1 MLSIGKKITIL
12 ISAISLVL
20 LAISF
25 FVLNYFKSGIE
36 TTVYENEKNALVSK
50 IQDRM
55 GAKFDVGVT
64 NAVAIANGASIVK
77 ALDENNRE
85 LAIGTLKSIGDIYKS
100 ETSFKNVKI
109 HIHDKDLKSFL
120 RNWNVEKFG
129 DDLSSFR
136 HTLNSVKTD
145 KKSMAAIEVGRNG
158 LTIRGLTPIIKDGKY
173 IGSLEFMQAFESVIN
188 QFVSQK
194 ENLLV
199 LMDDKLLN
207 IADLADTKNRVSN
220 YILSQKTINDDFL
233 KSAKKIDSKKLLEH
247 GYLLDDKYF
256 YTYSDIKD
264 FKGNSIG
271 IYLLG
276 KDKTSVEK
284 AINGASSIINSALA
298 LVAILITIITIAIL
312 ITIRKIVLNPLDT
325 FEEGLLNFFKYL
337 NKESKEANPIEIY
350 ENDEIGKMA
359 KAVNENILKTK
370 QNIEEDR
377 VLIED
382 VKRVVSGIDRGSL
395 EQSVVENTKNQALN
409 ELKENLNKMLYSLQN
424 SVCKDTNNLIAT
436 LDYFK
441 NSDFTANVKNDN
453 GKIALAVNNMGET
466 IRNMLKLS
474 SQNASDLSQKSITL
488 KEKMQTLS
496 MASSKQA
503 SMLKAISSSMES
515 TNSSII
521 DVSQKTKQVASQ
533 SMEIKAV
540 INVISDIADQTNLLA
555 LNAAIEAARA
565 GEHGRGF
572 AVVADEVRKL
582 AENTQKSLNEINVSV
597 ETLSQAILEIGSAIE
612 EQVSDINEATDSIRD
627 IDKTTTQNAS
637 YTREIES
644 IAIELDSMSAK
655 TLQDIGTKK
664 F

>member
-1 MLSIGKKITIL
+1 MVSIGKKITML
-12 ISAISLVL
+12 ITAISLVL
-20 LAISF
+20 LVASF

-36 TTVYENEKNALVSK
+36 TTVYENEKNALTSK
-50 IQDRM
+50 IKDRM
-55 GAKFDVGVT
+55 GAKFDVGIT
-64 NAVAIANGASIVK
+64 NAVAIANSANIVK
-77 ALDENNRE
+77 SLDENNRE
-85 LAIGTLKSIGDIYKS
+85 LAINTLKSIGDIYKS

-109 HIHDKDLKSFL
+109 HLHDKDLKSFL
-120 RNWNVEKFG
+120 RNWEVEKFG
-129 DDLSSFR
+129 DDLSSYR
-136 HTLNSVKTD
+136 HTLNSVKAD

-158 LTIRGLTPIIKDGKY
+158 LTIRGLTPIIKEGKY

-188 QFVSQK
+188 QFVLQK

-233 KSAKKIDSKKLLEH
+233 KSAQKIDSKKLMEK
-247 GYLLDDKYF
+247 GYVSDDKYF

-276 KDKTSVEK
+276 KDKASVEK
-284 AINGASSIINSALA
+284 AIDGASSIINSALA
-298 LVAILITIITIAIL
+298 LVVILIIIITIAIL
-312 ITIRKIVLNPLDT
+312 ITIRKIVLNPLDI

-337 NKESKEANPIEIY
+337 NKESKEANPIKIY
-350 ENDEIGKMA
+350 ENDEIGEMA
-359 KAVNENILKTK
+359 KAVNENILKAK

-382 VKRVVSGIDRGSL
+382 VKRVVSGIDKGSL
-395 EQSVVENTKNQALN
+395 EQSVVESTKNQALN
-409 ELKENLNKMLYSLQN
+409 ELKENLNRMLYSLQN
-424 SVCKDTNNLIAT
+424 SICRDTNNLIAT
-436 LDYFK
+436 LDHFK

-466 IRNMLKLS
+466 IRDMLRVS
-474 SQNASDLSQKSITL
+474 SQNASELSQKSITL
-488 KEKMQTLS
+488 KDKMQTLS
-496 MASSKQA
+496 TASSKQA

-515 TNSSII
+515 TNSSIA
-521 DVSQKTKQVASQ
+521 DVSHKAKQVASQ
-533 SMEIKAV
+533 SMEIKSV

-612 EQVSDINEATDSIRD
+612 EQVGDINEATDSIKD
-627 IDKTTTQNAS
+627 IDKTTAQNAS

-644 IAIELDSMSAK
+644 IAIELDNMSAK
-655 TLQDIGTKK
+655 TLLDISTKK